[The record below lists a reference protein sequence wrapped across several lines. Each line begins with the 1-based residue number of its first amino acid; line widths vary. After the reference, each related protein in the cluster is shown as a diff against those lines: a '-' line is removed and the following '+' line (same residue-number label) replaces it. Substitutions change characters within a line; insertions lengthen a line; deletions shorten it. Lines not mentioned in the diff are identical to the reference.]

1 MPSETR
7 TCRRAGESMRAWYG
21 TGSAGRQIGR
31 AQRAPLSDDLTL
43 SGTPGDRQ
51 STRPRVLQALAR
63 PEPRGRR
70 EANGQGH
77 ARARRGPR
85 RPMTARLSLIGRSSP
100 LLADN
105 VRRRPPA
112 RPLASA
118 PGGRLTD
125 HPCEGAFW
133 HASDGCRMAT
143 PPRTPTLLGTGGE
156 SASSSRG
163 SVRRAKR
170 AEQPAMRERPKGL
183 RDARSAARS
192 AARPSSKLACSL
204 ACPCEQR
211 CATGG
216 EQPCATPA
224 ARQMT
229 SSCATKVAQAA
240 RQRARRLRDAS
251 RLRDGCRAGL
261 HRSVSQ
267 IELS

>member
-43 SGTPGDRQ
+43 LGTPGDRQ

-183 RDARSAARS
+183 R
-192 AARPSSKLACSL
+192 AARPSSKLASKVACSL

-251 RLRDGCRAGL
+251 RLRDRCRAG
-261 HRSVSQ
+261 
-267 IELS
+267 